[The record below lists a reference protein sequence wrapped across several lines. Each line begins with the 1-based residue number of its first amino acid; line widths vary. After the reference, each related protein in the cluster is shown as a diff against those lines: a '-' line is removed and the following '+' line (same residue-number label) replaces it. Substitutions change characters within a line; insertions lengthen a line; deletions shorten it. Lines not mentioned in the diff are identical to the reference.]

1 MNSPS
6 KPVVV
11 HYQRKRRAN
20 SNYSLEFIFA
30 DVRKRLASSWNIE
43 HVEAP
48 CLSNGLWRRI
58 WIALHAWWH
67 QGDVTHV
74 TGDITFAA
82 ILLNRKRT
90 ILTILDCGILQRKRG
105 IKRWLLKKIW
115 FEWPMRRARW
125 VTTISRSA
133 ANDLKEFCRFDHQ
146 KLKVIPVAISEQFK
160 FVPKEFS
167 MDCPKLLQIG
177 TAPNKNL
184 PRLLAAIE
192 RLNVELCI
200 IGKLSPETIADLNSR
215 RIRYR
220 NLYNIS
226 EDEMLEE
233 YRQADIVCFASLYE
247 GFGMPI
253 LEAQATGRPV
263 ITSNRYS
270 MPEVAGEGA
279 LFVDPTSTE
288 SIRSG
293 ILTIMNSRTL
303 REQLIQRGQENVLRF
318 TGEKI
323 AANYGELYS
332 YAADPVARNSQ
343 T

>member
-1 MNSPS
+1 MKTPS

-20 SNYSLEFIFA
+20 SNFSLEFIFV
-30 DVRKRLASSWNIE
+30 DVRKRLASTWNIE
-43 HVEAP
+43 HIEAP

-58 WIALHAWWH
+58 WIALHAWWR
-67 QGDVTHV
+67 QGTVTHI

-90 ILTILDCGILQRKRG
+90 ILTILDCGILQRTHG
-105 IKRWLLKKIW
+105 VKRWLLKKIW
-115 FEWPMRRARW
+115 FDWPMQRASW
-125 VTTISRSA
+125 VTTISHSA
-133 ANDLKEFCRFDHQ
+133 ANDLKDFCRFDHG
-146 KLKVIPVAISEQFK
+146 KLKVIPVAISERFQFA
-160 FVPKEFS
+160 PKEFS
-167 MDCPKLLQIG
+167 NDCPKLLQIG

-192 RLNVELCI
+192 GLNVELCI
-200 IGKLSPETIADLNSR
+200 IGKLSSETITDLNSR

-233 YRQADIVCFASLYE
+233 YRRADIVCFASLYE

-263 ITSNRYS
+263 LTSNRYS

-279 LFVDPTSTE
+279 ILVDPE
-288 SIRSG
+288 SPEA
-293 ILTIMNSRTL
+293 L
-303 REQLIQRGQENVLRF
+303 REGLVKLLQSSELRERLQKKGLENVRRF
-318 TGEKI
+318 APNRI
-323 AANYGELYS
+323 AQEYSELYQQ
-332 YAADPVARNSQ
+332 VLN
-343 T
+343 

>member
-30 DVRKRLASSWNIE
+30 DVRKRLASAWNIR

-58 WIALHAWWH
+58 WIALHAWRN
-67 QGDVTHV
+67 QGTVTHV

-82 ILLNRKRT
+82 VLLNRKRT
-90 ILTILDCGILQRKRG
+90 IVTILDCGILQRKRG

-115 FEWPMRRARW
+115 FEWPMRQARW
-125 VTTISRSA
+125 VTTISHSA
-133 ANDLKEFCRFDHQ
+133 ANDLKAFCRVDPR
-146 KLKVIPVAISEQFK
+146 KLKVIPVAISERFQ

-167 MDCPKLLQIG
+167 TECPKLLQIG
-177 TAPNKNL
+177 TAPNKNI
-184 PRLLAAIE
+184 PRLLEAIE
-192 RLNVELCI
+192 GLNVELCI
-200 IGKLSPETIADLNSR
+200 IGKLSPDCTADLNSR
-215 RIRYR
+215 GIRYR

-263 ITSNRYS
+263 VTSNRYS

-279 LFVDPTSTE
+279 ILVDPESPE
-288 SIRSG
+288 SIREGLLKLLQS
-293 ILTIMNSRTL
+293 SEH
-303 REQLIQRGQENVLRF
+303 RERLQKHGLENVKRF
-318 TGEKI
+318 APECI
-323 AANYGELYS
+323 AQEYADLYQQALS
-332 YAADPVARNSQ
+332 
-343 T
+343 